1 MIPGLRSRRH
11 SDWSIAASAVCSP
24 HSAQPVP
31 SSSRPTARGS
41 PPLPPI
47 VAVSTVGAGDSSLAG
62 YILAEAGGGSESER
76 LRHAV
81 AYGSAAASLPGTT
94 LPTPEQIDLAAVSVS
109 AADAASPIPV
119 PTELA

>member
-1 MIPGLRSRRH
+1 MPTKVIMSGVTQPGRRAQIAFSKRRSLRASRFSWMR
-11 SDWSIAASAVCSP
+11 
-24 HSAQPVP
+24 
-31 SSSRPTARGS
+31 RGG
-41 PPLPPI
+41 
-47 VAVSTVGAGDSSLAG
+47 T
-62 YILAEAGGGSESER
+62 EAGGGSESER